1 MHDRAVRSEPGNTRA
16 HAAVRR
22 LVETLVR
29 LFFPVLRLS
38 AGERADGDGPILFVP
53 NHNNG
58 LLDPVVLRLA
68 TGRHVRFLAK
78 STLFEN
84 PLGKLAMDAFG
95 AIPVYR
101 SRDVSSGDVSSGDDG
116 RVAGNERTFALCR
129 AAIARS
135 EPLALFPEG
144 TSHSEPQLKPFKTGA
159 ARIALSAEAE
169 HDFQLGLR
177 VVPAAIVYGAKTIFR
192 SSALIALGTPIVV
205 RDYRDAY
212 MQDAHEA
219 ARMLTAAMRVSLE
232 AEALTAD
239 TRELLEGVAEVS
251 AYAAGTAQQAHDV
264 ASRHAQAKAMLRAY
278 ATLSA
283 RDPAAAAEIV
293 QEATTYVTTLRALG
307 IADPW
312 EMEVGRVHTGAALR
326 ELAMLTLLA
335 PVALVGALL
344 SWVPYRVT
352 GVLAKRAEEDVQ
364 GTVKL
369 VLGML
374 LLPAWWAFAALVAAF
389 WSWWA
394 GLAIWVLAAPTGYA
408 ALRFEERVY
417 RARAALGYAWLRR
430 DRPGVARDLVE
441 RRRALARRVEAALRA
456 AGE

>member
-1 MHDRAVRSEPGNTRA
+1 MTRESGNTRA

-38 AGERADGDGPILFVP
+38 AGERADGGGPILFVP

-68 TGRHVRFLAK
+68 TGRRVRFLAK
-78 STLFEN
+78 STLFDN

-101 SRDVSSGDVSSGDDG
+101 SRDASSGDDG

-129 AAIARS
+129 AAIARG

-177 VVPAAIVYGAKTIFR
+177 IVPAAIVYGAKTIFR
-192 SSALIALGTPIVV
+192 SSALIALGAPIVV

-219 ARMLTAAMRVSLE
+219 ARLLTAAMRVSLE
-232 AEALTAD
+232 AEVLTAD

-251 AYAAGTAQQAHDV
+251 AYAAGSAQQAHDV

-278 ATLSA
+278 TTLSA
-283 RDPAAAAEIV
+283 REPAAAAEIV
-293 QEATTYVTTLRALG
+293 QEATTYVTTLRGLG
-307 IADPW
+307 ITDPW
-312 EMEVGRVHTGAALR
+312 GVEVGRVHTGAALR

-374 LLPAWWAFAALVAAF
+374 LLPAWWALAALAAAF
-389 WSWWA
+389 WSGWA
-394 GLAIWVLAAPTGYA
+394 ALAVVVLAAPTGYA
-408 ALRFEERVY
+408 ALRFEERVH

-441 RRRALARRVEAALRA
+441 RRQALARRVEAALRA